1 MKTVRLTVAQALI
14 KFLDNQYIEF
24 DGKVTKFVEG
34 IFGIFGHGNV
44 LGIGQALEQDSGNL
58 IVRQGRNEQGMA
70 HVAIGFA
77 KQNLRKKIYA
87 CTSSVGPGA
96 ANMITAAATATANRI
111 PLLLLPGDVFATRQP
126 DPVLQQIE
134 QFHDLSISTN
144 DAFKAVSKYW
154 DRVSRPE
161 QLMTACINAMRV
173 LTDPADTGAVTLAL
187 PQDVQAEAYDFPE
200 YFLQKRVHRIER
212 TLPTEPM
219 LKSAIEL
226 IMSSKKPLII
236 CGGGVRYSE
245 AAEQLKHFAE
255 TFHIPFAE
263 TQAGKSAVVSE
274 HSFNVGGVGETGCLA
289 ANLLA
294 KETDLIIG
302 VGTRYTDFTTSSKWI
317 FQNPDVKFLNIN
329 IARFDAYKLDGIQ
342 VVADAKETLE
352 KLTALLSPTGYR
364 YRAQWGNSI
373 SEAKAQFKQE
383 LQRIYHATYTE
394 KDFIPEVNDALDREK
409 VYEEFIKLTQS
420 CLTQS
425 RVLGILNETLGENDI
440 IVGAA
445 GSLPGDLR
453 RAWQSK
459 GENTYH
465 LEYGYSCMGYEVNAA
480 LGAKLAQP
488 EKEVYALLGDGSYMM
503 LHSELVTSVQENK
516 KINIVLFDNMT
527 NGCINNLQIGNGMD
541 SFATE
546 FRFRNPQ
553 TNKLDGG
560 FVPVDFAMNAA
571 SYGCKTYKVT
581 TEEELYEALAD
592 AKKQNVSTL
601 IDIKVLP
608 KTMIHGYGSWWHVG
622 VAEVSEKE
630 TIRKAYENSV
640 KHINEARRY

>member
-1 MKTVRLTVAQALI
+1 MKTVRLTVAQALVR
-14 KFLDNQYIEF
+14 FLDNQYIEV
-24 DGKVTKFVEG
+24 DGKEIKFVEG
-34 IFGIFGHGNV
+34 IFAIFGHGNV
-44 LGIGQALEQDSGNL
+44 LGLGQALEQDSGDL

-77 KQNLRKKIYA
+77 KQKLRKQIIA

-134 QFHDLSISTN
+134 QSHNLSISTN

-154 DRVSRPE
+154 DRVNRPE

-173 LTDPADTGAVTLAL
+173 LTDPAETGAVTIAL
-187 PQDVQAEAYDFPE
+187 PQDVQGEAYDFPE

-212 TLPTEPM
+212 TPPTQAM
-219 LKSAIEL
+219 LQDALKL
-226 IMSSKKPLII
+226 IQSKKKPLIV

-245 AAEQLKHFAE
+245 AAEQLKAFAE
-255 TFHIPFAE
+255 AFDIPFAE
-263 TQAGKSAVVSE
+263 TQAGKSAVVSNYYL
-274 HSFNVGGVGETGCLA
+274 NVGGVGETGCLS

-294 KETDLIIG
+294 KEADLVIG

-317 FQNPDVKFLNIN
+317 FQNPEVDFLNIN
-329 IARFDAYKLDGIQ
+329 IARFDAYKLDGVQ
-342 VVADAKETLE
+342 VTADAKETLE
-352 KLTALLSPTGYR
+352 KLTALLQPTGYK
-364 YRAQWGNSI
+364 AQWGNQI
-373 SEAKAQFKQE
+373 AEAKAKFAEE
-383 LQRIYHATYTE
+383 LHRIYHITYNGE
-394 KDFIPEVNDALDREK
+394 KDFVPEVNDALDCEK
-409 VYEEFIKLTQS
+409 VFAEFTQITGS
-420 CLTQS
+420 HLTQS

-445 GSLPGDLR
+445 GSLPGDLQ

-459 GENTYH
+459 GVDTYH
-465 LEYGYSCMGYEVNAA
+465 LEYGYSCMGYEVAA
-480 LGAKLAQP
+480 SLGAKIAQP
-488 EKEVYALLGDGSYMM
+488 HREVYTLLGDGSYMM
-503 LHSELVTSVQENK
+503 LHSELVTSIQEGK
-516 KINIVLFDNMT
+516 KINVVLFDNMT
-527 NGCINNLQIGNGMD
+527 NGCINNLEIGHGMD
-541 SFATE
+541 TFGTE
-546 FRFRNPQ
+546 FRFRNET

-581 TEEELYEALAD
+581 NEEELRTALAD
-592 AKKQNVSTL
+592 AAKQSVSTL
-601 IDIKVLP
+601 IDVKVLP

-622 VAEVSEKE
+622 VAEVSTKEKIQE
-630 TIRKAYENSV
+630 AYQNAV
-640 KHINEARRY
+640 KRIDEARRY

>member
-274 HSFNVGGVGETGCLA
+274 HGFNVGGVGETGCLA

-294 KETDLIIG
+294 KEADLVIG
-302 VGTRYTDFTTSSKWI
+302 IGTRYTDFTTSSKWI
-317 FQNPDVKFLNIN
+317 FQNPEVKFLNIN

-445 GSLPGDLR
+445 GSLPGDLQS
-453 RAWQSK
+453 AWQSK

-503 LHSELVTSVQENK
+503 LHSELVTSIQENK
-516 KINIVLFDNMT
+516 KINVVLFDNMT

-630 TIRKAYENSV
+630 TIRKAHENSV

>member
-44 LGIGQALEQDSGNL
+44 LGIGQALEQDSGDL

-144 DAFKAVSKYW
+144 DAFRAVSKYW

-173 LTDPADTGAVTLAL
+173 LTDPADTGAVTIAL

-200 YFLQKRVHRIER
+200 YFLQKRIHRIER

-219 LKSAIEL
+219 LKSAVDL
-226 IMSSKKPLII
+226 ILKAKKPLIV
-236 CGGGVRYSE
+236 CSGGVRYSD
-245 AAEQLKHFAE
+245 AAEQLKQFAE
-255 TFHIPFAE
+255 TFQIPFAE

-274 HSFNVGGVGETGCLA
+274 HVLNVGGVGETGCLS

-294 KETDLIIG
+294 KEADLIIG
-302 VGTRYTDFTTSSKWI
+302 IGTRYTDFTTSSKWI

-329 IARFDAYKLDGIQ
+329 VARFDAYKLDGVQ

-352 KLTALLSPTGYR
+352 KLTALLAPTGYR
-364 YRAQWGNSI
+364 YRAQWGNAVA
-373 SEAKAQFKQE
+373 EAKAQFAQE
-383 LQRIYHATYTE
+383 LQRIYHAVYTE
-394 KDFIPEVNDALDREK
+394 TDFVPEVDDALDREK
-409 VYEEFIKLTQS
+409 VYTEFIKLTQS
-420 CLTQS
+420 HLTQS
-425 RVLGILNETLGENDI
+425 RVLGILNETLGEKDI

-445 GSLPGDLR
+445 GDLQ

-503 LHSELVTSVQENK
+503 LHSELVTSVQEHK
-516 KINIVLFDNMT
+516 KINVILFDNMT

-581 TEEELYEALAD
+581 TEEELRAALAD
-592 AKKQNVSTL
+592 AKKQTVSTL

-630 TIRKAYENSV
+630 KIRQAHKSSM

>member
-245 AAEQLKHFAE
+245 AGEQLKHFAE

-294 KETDLIIG
+294 KEADLIIG
-302 VGTRYTDFTTSSKWI
+302 IGTRYTDFTTSSKWI
-317 FQNPDVKFLNIN
+317 FQNPEVKFLNIN
-329 IARFDAYKLDGIQ
+329 VARFDAYKLDGVQ

-364 YRAQWGNSI
+364 YRAQWGDLI

-383 LQRIYHATYTE
+383 LQRIYHAAYTE

-516 KINIVLFDNMT
+516 KINVVLFDNMT

-630 TIRKAYENSV
+630 TIRKAHENSV